1 MYGPVPA
8 PPSSASGHNH
18 GLHEVGHPHNHH
30 QHYNHL
36 VPGHG
41 QHPNHAQHIQPAFEY
56 GQVNGP
62 TMDMMMVTNPPHHPH
77 HASQVHPLV
86 HPSHPPQSYSLPQQS
101 PYTAPQYSQQT
112 SQAYSS
118 TPQYTV
124 TQQQPQYSTNS
135 YTSPPAQHSYMA
147 IPQHHPYGEPVP
159 LGGQVQ
165 GGGQGGVPSSPYHP
179 GQVLSQPNIAPPSMQ
194 PVQTLPTQPMQ
205 QSMTNISPALNMSNM
220 NSMVAS
226 QQVQMSVP
234 QQQSYDS
241 PPAQAPPPQATSPQA
256 ETVESAGPGLPM
268 DQLKQ
273 MLQHQL
279 EYYFSRENLAHDS
292 YLMSQMDSDQFVPI
306 GIIANFN
313 QIKKLTHDIKLVT
326 QVLRESP
333 NVQVDLDGLKVRPN
347 HTRCTVILRE
357 IPDNTPAEEV
367 QNLFAGANCP
377 RIVSCEFSLN
387 NSWYVTFDSDDDA
400 QRAYRYLREEVRE
413 FKGHPIMARIK
424 AKPMNRTTTWRDN
437 NSKPAG
443 AAANGFRQPTN
454 PVTSPGQAASLAPV
468 SPPAHSSN
476 SSVHSSVHSSPGV
489 GASPGQPGGQPSG
502 HPAGQPSQQPVQS
515 GHNSQSGHNTPQMQ
529 PAYQPGTMNSMPG
542 MSNMSMSN
550 MNVVSPQGQPLPN
563 SQPPSITPAPYTTAS
578 PSPLL
583 PTGHHGGG
591 TVMVSTA
598 TTVTPCSTPN
608 TNTTLLAGAG
618 PSTGPHPSYVTHGG
632 PTQTYHIFLPTT
644 QAQVSPYFPAG
655 GLLQAAAAM
664 PGYPVTPGTPY
675 LTNFNIGMI
684 PNSEFFQPNFK
695 SSNRGAHNNYKSR
708 GRGGRGGSNNDRNT
722 PGSIV
727 SSQPSYTPQYQ
738 PYSPGPGQPQPFNQY
753 APAQQYVRNNNR
765 NHNNWET
772 SSQHSNSSQ
781 KKFSSSSGASSGHDS
796 GVSVNNS
803 TVTSPPQVVTATA
816 PRLVQ
821 QLPYQPSQYPAP
833 AHSHAP
839 RPSPAQP
846 VKEVEYAPAP
856 YQYHH
861 NAHTPRNIPD
871 NIQSKEFVATN
882 KRGRGGRG
890 GANRGRDDMAG
901 YNSVPRGGHNA
912 TPQGAP
918 PQRNTTHV
926 YQPRHNSGGAPGQ
939 VVPVEP
945 APQPRPEPPRPAPEF
960 NMKTNDFPAL
970 PGAPDPTPS
979 SEPSRFLDVVKGTA
993 KMKLDDDQDTNP
1005 DELNQEEYEEPR
1017 ILPETAT
1024 ETVAASV
1031 SPKPRSKNPS
1041 VSETTAVSVEKVGM
1055 PPTEASSALATDG
1068 PVSPPLVNGEVKPM
1082 VGKASVPVVSI
1093 NPTAERESG
1102 SISPRQ
1108 QSLDG
1113 SGQKLTYAQ
1122 IIQKKK
1128 EKEAKEAA
1136 ERALAAKEAEEI
1148 QADSAAKGKADDR
1161 QRDVCGP
1168 AAGEGDPAPGRREGG
1183 EHQPVERQDSRQ
1195 NTLPHQAG
1203 QKHRLAKTN
1212 SGPASDKP
1220 ADKRGVVVT
1229 APATTVS
1236 ASNTNQRPGKRTE
1249 RPKSPP
1255 VGQK

>member
-1 MYGPVPA
+1 
-8 PPSSASGHNH
+8 
-18 GLHEVGHPHNHH
+18 
-30 QHYNHL
+30 
-36 VPGHG
+36 
-41 QHPNHAQHIQPAFEY
+41 
-56 GQVNGP
+56 
-62 TMDMMMVTNPPHHPH
+62 
-77 HASQVHPLV
+77 
-86 HPSHPPQSYSLPQQS
+86 
-101 PYTAPQYSQQT
+101 
-112 SQAYSS
+112 
-118 TPQYTV
+118 
-124 TQQQPQYSTNS
+124 
-135 YTSPPAQHSYMA
+135 MA
-147 IPQHHPYGEPVP
+147 LPQHHPYGEPVP
-159 LGGQVQ
+159 LTGQVQ
-165 GGGQGGVPSSPYHP
+165 GGGQGGVAPSPYHP

-194 PVQTLPTQPMQ
+194 TVQTLPTQPMQ

-226 QQVQMSVP
+226 QMSAP
-234 QQQSYDS
+234 QQSYE
-241 PPAQAPPPQATSPQA
+241 PAPTQAPPPQATSPQA
-256 ETVESAGPGLPM
+256 ESTESSGPGLPM

-313 QIKKLTHDIKLVT
+313 QIKKLTSDIKLVT

-333 NVQVDLDGLKVRPN
+333 NVQVDVDGLKVRPN

-357 IPDNTPAEEV
+357 IPDNTPQEEV
-367 QNLFAGANCP
+367 QNLFAGGNCP

-424 AKPMNRTTTWRDN
+424 AKPMNRTSTWRDN

-443 AAANGFRQPTN
+443 PAANGYRQPTN
-454 PVTSPGQAASLAPV
+454 PVTSPGQTASLAPV
-468 SPPAHSSN
+468 SPPANTSSG
-476 SSVHSSVHSSPGV
+476 SSHPSPGV
-489 GASPGQPGGQPSG
+489 GVSPGQPAGHHGGQPGQQAG
-502 HPAGQPSQQPVQS
+502 HGGQ
-515 GHNSQSGHNTPQMQ
+515 NNPQMQ
-529 PAYQPGTMNSMPG
+529 PSYQQPGTMSNMPAIN
-542 MSNMSMSN
+542 NMSMQSMNN
-550 MNVVSPQGQPLPN
+550 MNIVSPQGQQPLPN
-563 SQPPSITPAPYTTAS
+563 SQPPSITPYTSAS
-578 PSPLL
+578 PSPML

-608 TNTTLLAGAG
+608 TNTTLLTGTG
-618 PSTGPHPSYVTHGG
+618 PSTGPSPHYITQPG

-644 QAQVSPYFPAG
+644 QAPVSPYFPAS

-675 LTNFNIGMI
+675 LANNFIGMI
-684 PNSEFFQPNFK
+684 PNTEFFQPNFK

-738 PYSPGPGQPQPFNQY
+738 SYNPGAGQQQPFNQY
-753 APAQQYVRNNNR
+753 APAQQYARSNNR

-796 GVSVNNS
+796 GASVNNS
-803 TVTSPPQVVTATA
+803 TVASPPQVVSAAA

-821 QLPYQPSQYPAP
+821 QIPYQPSQYNATV
-833 AHSHAP
+833 HSHAQ
-839 RPSPAQP
+839 RPAQS
-846 VKEVEYAPAP
+846 VKEAEYSPAP

-861 NAHTPRNIPD
+861 NPHTPRSIPD
-871 NIQSKEFVATN
+871 NNIQSKEYVATN

-890 GANRGRDDMAG
+890 GSNRGRDDIAG
-901 YNSVPRGGHNA
+901 YNSVPRGSHSA

-926 YQPRHNSGGAPGQ
+926 YQPRHNSGGAAGQ
-939 VVPVEP
+939 AIPVEA

-979 SEPSRFLDVVKGTA
+979 NEPSRFLDVVKGTV
-993 KMKLDDDQDTNP
+993 KMKLEDDQDTIPDDVNP
-1005 DELNQEEYEEPR
+1005 EEYEEPR
-1017 ILPETAT
+1017 TLVQELHTEPAT
-1024 ETVAASV
+1024 SV
-1031 SPKPRSKNPS
+1031 SPKPRSKSSS
-1041 VSETTAVSVEKVGM
+1041 VSETPIVSVEKAGV
-1055 PPTEASSALATDG
+1055 PPVETTPSPATES
-1068 PVSPPLVNGEVKPM
+1068 PMSPPLVNGEVKTGG
-1082 VGKASVPVVSI
+1082 GKTSVPVVSI
-1093 NPTAERESG
+1093 NPTTERESG

-1108 QSLDG
+1108 QSLDV

-1136 ERALAAKEAEEI
+1136 ERALAAKEAEDN
-1148 QADSAAKGKADDR
+1148 QADATRGKAEDR
-1161 QRDVCGP
+1161 QRDM
-1168 AAGEGDPAPGRREGG
+1168 AGSGVGEVDPVPVKREGG
-1183 EHQPVERQDSRQ
+1183 EHQPVERQDSRH
-1195 NTLPHQAG
+1195 NTHHSG
-1203 QKHRLAKTN
+1203 SKHRLAKTN
-1212 SGPASDKP
+1212 SGQASDKP
-1220 ADKRGVVVT
+1220 ADKRGGAAT
-1229 APATTVS
+1229 PATPVS
-1236 ASNTNQRPGKRTE
+1236 ASNNNQRPGKRTE

>member
-8 PPSSASGHNH
+8 PPSSAQGHSH
-18 GLHEVGHPHNHH
+18 GLHEVGHQHNHH

-36 VPGHG
+36 VPGHAQ
-41 QHPNHAQHIQPAFEY
+41 QHHNHTQHIQPTFEY

-77 HASQVHPLV
+77 HAPQHLV

-101 PYTAPQYSQQT
+101 PYTSQYST

-124 TQQQPQYSTNS
+124 TQQQPQYSNS
-135 YTSPPAQHSYMA
+135 YTAPPAQHSYMA

-159 LGGQVQ
+159 LSGQVQ
-165 GGGQGGVPSSPYHP
+165 GAAGQGGVPPSPYHP
-179 GQVLSQPNIAPPSMQ
+179 GQVLSQPTIAPPPSMQ

-220 NSMVAS
+220 NTMVAS
-226 QQVQMSVP
+226 QMSSP
-234 QQQSYDS
+234 QQSYDAA
-241 PPAQAPPPQATSPQA
+241 PAQQQAPPPPPPQATSPQA
-256 ETVESAGPGLPM
+256 ETTESVGPGLPM

-313 QIKKLTHDIKLVT
+313 QIKKLTNDIKLVT

-333 NVQVDLDGLKVRPN
+333 NVQVDVDGMKVRPN

-357 IPDNTPAEEV
+357 IPDNTPQEEI
-367 QNLFAGANCP
+367 QNLFAGINCP

-413 FKGHPIMARIK
+413 FKGHQIMARIK
-424 AKPMNRTTTWRDN
+424 AKPMNRTTTTWRDN

-443 AAANGFRQPTN
+443 AAANGFRQPTA
-454 PVTSPGQAASLAPV
+454 PVTSPGQAASLTPV
-468 SPPAHSSN
+468 SPPALSSN
-476 SSVHSSVHSSPGV
+476 SSMASQHSSPGV
-489 GASPGQPGGQPSG
+489 GGSPGQP
-502 HPAGQPSQQPVQS
+502 
-515 GHNSQSGHNTPQMQ
+515 SQSGQAGHSGQNTPQMQ
-529 PAYQPGTMNSMPG
+529 PSYQAGSMNSLPG
-542 MSNMSMSN
+542 MSNMSMQN
-550 MNVVSPQGQPLPN
+550 MNNINMVSPQGQPLPN
-563 SQPPSITPAPYTTAS
+563 SQPPSITPYTSAS
-578 PSPLL
+578 PSPQL

-618 PSTGPHPSYVTHGG
+618 PSTGPSPHYITQGG

-644 QAQVSPYFPAG
+644 QAQVSPYAFPAG

-675 LTNFNIGMI
+675 LTNFNMMI
-684 PNSEFFQPNFK
+684 PNTEFFQPNFK
-695 SSNRGAHNNYKSR
+695 SSIRGAHNNYKSR

-738 PYSPGPGQPQPFNQY
+738 YTNPGAGQPQPFNQY
-753 APAQQYVRNNNR
+753 APAQQYVRSNNR

-796 GVSVNNS
+796 GASANNS
-803 TVTSPPQVVTATA
+803 TVSSPPQVVSATA

-821 QLPYQPSQYPAP
+821 QLPFQPSQYNP

-839 RPSPAQP
+839 RPAPAQP
-846 VKEVEYAPAP
+846 VKEADYSQAP

-861 NAHTPRNIPD
+861 NAHTPRSIPD
-871 NIQSKEFVATN
+871 NIQSKEYVNTN

-890 GANRGRDDMAG
+890 GSNRGRDDMSS
-901 YNSVPRGGHNA
+901 YNSVPRGGHNVA
-912 TPQGAP
+912 PQGAP

-926 YQPRHNSGGAPGQ
+926 YQPRHNSGGTPGQ
-939 VVPVEP
+939 VVPVE
-945 APQPRPEPPRPAPEF
+945 AIPQPRPEPPRPAPEF

-979 SEPSRFLDVVKGTA
+979 NEPSRFLDVVKGTA
-993 KMKLDDDQDTNP
+993 KMKLDDDQDTIPEDLNP
-1005 DELNQEEYEEPR
+1005 EEYEELR
-1017 ILPETAT
+1017 IVPDTVTEATANT
-1024 ETVAASV
+1024 V
-1031 SPKPRSKNPS
+1031 SPKVPRSKTSS
-1041 VSETTAVSVEKVGM
+1041 VSETVSQVTVEKGGV
-1055 PPTEASSALATDG
+1055 PPMSPTSQSPPAG
-1068 PVSPPLVNGEVKPM
+1068 PPMSPPVPLVNGETVKAVP
-1082 VGKASVPVVSI
+1082 GKASVPVVSI
-1093 NPTAERESG
+1093 NPTGERESG

-1113 SGQKLTYAQ
+1113 CGQKLTYAQ
-1122 IIQKKK
+1122 IMQKKK
-1128 EKEAKEAA
+1128 EKEAKEGA
-1136 ERALAAKEAEEI
+1136 ERALAAKEAEDS
-1148 QADSAAKGKADDR
+1148 QADAAVKGKADLAS
-1161 QRDVCGP
+1161 P
-1168 AAGEGDPAPGRREGG
+1168 AGGEVIDTPAK

-1195 NTLPHQAG
+1195 NSHISSSG
-1203 QKHRLAKTN
+1203 GGKHRLVKTS
-1212 SGPASDKP
+1212 SGQGSDKP
-1220 ADKRGVVVT
+1220 VDKRSGGGVV
-1229 APATTVS
+1229 ATGQATPVS
-1236 ASNTNQRPGKRTE
+1236 ACNNNQRPAKRTE
-1249 RPKSPP
+1249 RPKSPQM
-1255 VGQK
+1255 GQK

>member
-8 PPSSASGHNH
+8 PPSSAPGHSH
-18 GLHEVGHPHNHH
+18 GLHEVGHTHNHH

-41 QHPNHAQHIQPAFEY
+41 QHPGNHTQHIQPAFEY
-56 GQVNGP
+56 SQVNGP
-62 TMDMMMVTNPPHHPH
+62 TMDMMMVSNPPHHPH
-77 HASQVHPLV
+77 HAPQVHPLV

-101 PYTAPQYSQQT
+101 PYTSQYST

-124 TQQQPQYSTNS
+124 TQQQPQYSNS
-135 YTSPPAQHSYMA
+135 YTSPPSQHSYMA
-147 IPQHHPYGEPVP
+147 LPQHHPYGEPVP
-159 LGGQVQ
+159 LTGQVQ
-165 GGGQGGVPSSPYHP
+165 GGGQGGVAPSPYHP

-194 PVQTLPTQPMQ
+194 TVQTLPTQPMQ

-226 QQVQMSVP
+226 QMSAP
-234 QQQSYDS
+234 QQSYE
-241 PPAQAPPPQATSPQA
+241 PAPTQAPPPQATSPQA
-256 ETVESAGPGLPM
+256 ESTESSGPGLPM

-313 QIKKLTHDIKLVT
+313 QIKKLTNDIKLVT

-333 NVQVDLDGLKVRPN
+333 NVQVDVDGMKVRPN

-357 IPDNTPAEEV
+357 IPDNTPQEEV
-367 QNLFAGANCP
+367 QNLFAGGNCP

-468 SPPAHSSN
+468 SPPALSSN
-476 SSVHSSVHSSPGV
+476 TSLVSQHSQHSSPGGV
-489 GASPGQPGGQPSG
+489 GASPVQQQQQPGQPGGQSSHPGHSG
-502 HPAGQPSQQPVQS
+502 Q
-515 GHNSQSGHNTPQMQ
+515 NTPQMQ
-529 PAYQPGTMNSMPG
+529 PNYQPGSMNSMPG
-542 MSNMSMSN
+542 MSNMSMPN
-550 MNVVSPQGQPLPN
+550 MNNMNIVSPQGQPLPN
-563 SQPPSITPAPYTTAS
+563 SQPPSITPYTTAS

-618 PSTGPHPSYVTHGG
+618 PSTGPSPHYITQGG

-684 PNSEFFQPNFK
+684 PNTEFFQPNFK

-738 PYSPGPGQPQPFNQY
+738 SYNPGAGQPQPFNQY

-803 TVTSPPQVVTATA
+803 SVASPPQVVTATA

-821 QLPYQPSQYPAP
+821 QLPYQPSQYNAP
-833 AHSHAP
+833 SHSHAP
-839 RPSPAQP
+839 RPAPAQS
-846 VKEVEYAPAP
+846 VKEAEYAPAP

-861 NAHTPRNIPD
+861 NAHTPRSIPD

-890 GANRGRDDMAG
+890 GSNRGRDDITG
-901 YNSVPRGGHNA
+901 YNSVPRGGHNP

-939 VVPVEP
+939 AVPVEP
-945 APQPRPEPPRPAPEF
+945 VPQPRPEPPRPAPEF

-979 SEPSRFLDVVKGTA
+979 NEPSRFLDVVKGTA
-993 KMKLDDDQDTNP
+993 KMKLDDDQDTIPDDMNP
-1005 DELNQEEYEEPR
+1005 EDYEEPR
-1017 ILPETAT
+1017 ALVPEPITEPPTAT
-1024 ETVAASV
+1024 SV
-1031 SPKPRSKNPS
+1031 SPKPRSKSSS
-1041 VSETTAVSVEKVGM
+1041 VSETPVVSVEKAGI
-1055 PPTEASSALATDG
+1055 PPTEATSPATDS
-1068 PVSPPLVNGEVKPM
+1068 PISPPLVNGEVKPA

-1093 NPTAERESG
+1093 NPTTERESG

-1136 ERALAAKEAEEI
+1136 ERALAAKEAEDS
-1148 QADSAAKGKADDR
+1148 QADAVVKAGKADDR
-1161 QRDVCGP
+1161 QAVCP
-1168 AAGEGDPAPGRREGG
+1168 AVAGQGETEQAG
-1183 EHQPVERQDSRQ
+1183 EHQPVERQDSR
-1195 NTLPHQAG
+1195 NTTHQSQSQQSQHHQG
-1203 QKHRLAKTN
+1203 PKHRLAKTN
-1212 SGPASDKP
+1212 SGQASDKQS
-1220 ADKRGVVVT
+1220 ADKRGGGGVAVV
-1229 APATTVS
+1229 AAIPVS
-1236 ASNTNQRPGKRTE
+1236 ASNNNQRPGKRTE